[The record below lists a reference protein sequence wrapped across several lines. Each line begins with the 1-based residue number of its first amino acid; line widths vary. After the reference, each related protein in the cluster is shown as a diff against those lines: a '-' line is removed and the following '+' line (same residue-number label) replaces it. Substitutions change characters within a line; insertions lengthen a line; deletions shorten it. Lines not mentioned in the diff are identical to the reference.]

1 MGAAAKNLKKARHT
15 RHRIASE
22 FSALESGDV
31 SIEDV
36 LGNATSVLNRV
47 RIFDILRRTPHIR
60 EEGANNVLK
69 RAKVWPTLR
78 LGNLSSEERRALS
91 RALPERAR
99 KP

>member
-1 MGAAAKNLKKARHT
+1 MGTAAKNLKKARHT
-15 RHRIASE
+15 RHRIAAE
-22 FSALESGDV
+22 FRALENGDV

-69 RAKVWPTLR
+69 RAKAWPTTR
-78 LGNLSSEERRALS
+78 LGDFTPEERRAIV

-99 KP
+99 S